1 MPKDHERNTS
11 PMLEARQKIIQEKYN
26 TLKTVLE
33 DMKHNDEQI
42 TAPRVCEL
50 SGLSKSYLYHNEK
63 AKKLFDET
71 KALAEKKAS
80 RSYISSYDL
89 ERTDLDINP
98 HMHHDDMLLQ
108 YEEIKRKCMKPT

>member
-33 DMKHNDEQI
+33 DMIHNDELI

-50 SGLSKSYLYHNEK
+50 SGLSKSYLYHRCDLYNHVFHV
-63 AKKLFDET
+63 AKSHR
-71 KALAEKKAS
+71 KKS
-80 RSYISSYDL
+80 FLRPVL
-89 ERTDLDINP
+89 WL
-98 HMHHDDMLLQ
+98 HH
-108 YEEIKRKCMKPT
+108 I